1 LRYPQLPGALKNI
14 FKKME
19 FLTILLSGLLG
30 LVSPVGIAVDRVAEN
45 AIRSQFASCGELQVR
60 VDNAPSYQL
69 LQGKVER
76 LRIAGRSLQ
85 LKRQNI
91 RIAVLEL
98 ESDRIE
104 IKPRSLT
111 RKPQLK
117 KPLQAGVRLVLTEE
131 DINQALLSP
140 QLRARL
146 QKLNINLKGFANIRT
161 KTVYNLVNP
170 QVEFLPNNRLQI
182 QVELQEKGKSKPFL
196 IKAES
201 GVSIVSGRQIQL
213 VNLVA
218 EVDKVKV
225 PPEVINL
232 ILNNINKRLDLRNLE
247 GGKLQARILKL
258 KIRQGEVEMAAF
270 VRIDPS

>member
-1 LRYPQLPGALKNI
+1 
-14 FKKME
+14 ME

-30 LVSPVGIAVDRVAEN
+30 LVSPVGVAVDRTAEN
-45 AIRSQFASCGELQVR
+45 AIRSQFAKVGELQVR
-60 VDNAPSYQL
+60 IDNAPSYQL

-76 LRIAGRSLQ
+76 VRIAGRSLQ

-117 KPLQAGVRLVLTEE
+117 KPLQAGVRLVLTQE

-182 QVELQEKGKSKPFL
+182 QVELQEKGKTKPFL

-247 GGKLQARILKL
+247 GGGLQARILKL

-270 VRIDPS
+270 LRIDPS

>member
-1 LRYPQLPGALKNI
+1 
-14 FKKME
+14 ME

-30 LVSPVGIAVDRVAEN
+30 LVSPVGIAVDRTAEN
-45 AIRSQFASCGELQVR
+45 AIRSQFASFGELRVR

-104 IKPRSLT
+104 IEPRSLT

-131 DINQALLSP
+131 DINQALRSP
-140 QLRARL
+140 QLIARL
-146 QKLNINLKGFANIRT
+146 QNLNIKLKDFTNTGANR
-161 KTVYNLVNP
+161 VYNLVNP
-170 QVEFLPNNRLQI
+170 QLQFLSNNRLQI
-182 QVELQEKGKSKPFL
+182 QVELQENRKSKPLL
-196 IKAES
+196 ITAES
-201 GVSIVSGRQIQL
+201 QVSIVNGRQIQL
-213 VNLVA
+213 INLVA
-218 EVDKVKV
+218 QVDKVEV
-225 PPEVINL
+225 PPKLINV
-232 ILNNINKRLDLRNLE
+232 ILNNINKRLDLHNLE
-247 GGKLQARILKL
+247 GGRLQARILKL
-258 KIRQGEVEMAAF
+258 KISQGELEMAAF

>member
-1 LRYPQLPGALKNI
+1 
-14 FKKME
+14 ME

-30 LVSPVGIAVDRVAEN
+30 LVSPVGIVVDRTAEN
-45 AIRSQFASCGELQVR
+45 AIRSQFASFGELRVR

-104 IKPRSLT
+104 IEPRSLT

-117 KPLQAGVRLVLTEE
+117 KPLQAGVRLVLTQE
-131 DINQALLSP
+131 DINQALRSP
-140 QLRARL
+140 QVIARL
-146 QKLNINLKGFANIRT
+146 QNLNINLRYFANTRA

-170 QVEFLPNNRLQI
+170 QVQFLPNNRLQI
-182 QVELQEKGKSKPFL
+182 QAELQEKQKSKPLL

-201 GVSIVSGRQIQL
+201 GVSIVNGRQIEL
-213 VNLVA
+213 INLVA
-218 EVDKVKV
+218 EVDKVEV
-225 PPEVINL
+225 PPKLINV
-232 ILNNINKRLDLRNLE
+232 ILNKINKRLNLRNLE
-247 GGKLQARILKL
+247 GGRVQARILKL
-258 KIRQGEVEMAAF
+258 KISQGELEMAAF

>member
-1 LRYPQLPGALKNI
+1 
-14 FKKME
+14 ME

-30 LVSPVGIAVDRVAEN
+30 LVSPVGVAVDRTAEN

-76 LRIAGRSLQ
+76 VRIAGRSLQ
-85 LKRQNI
+85 LKKQNI

-117 KPLQAGVRLVLTEE
+117 KPLQAGMRLVLTEE

-146 QKLNINLKGFANIRT
+146 QKLNINLKYFANTRVN
-161 KTVYNLVNP
+161 TVYNLAKP
-170 QVEFLPNNRLQI
+170 QVQFLPNNRLQI
-182 QVELQEKGKSKPFL
+182 QVELHEKGKSKPLL

-218 EVDKVKV
+218 EVDKVEA
-225 PPEVINL
+225 PPKLINV

-247 GGKLQARILKL
+247 GGGLQARILKL

-270 VRIDPS
+270 LRIDPS

>member
-1 LRYPQLPGALKNI
+1 
-14 FKKME
+14 ME
-19 FLTILLSGLLG
+19 FLTIVLSGLLG
-30 LVSPVGIAVDRVAEN
+30 LISPVGIVVDRTAEN
-45 AIRSQFASCGELQVR
+45 AIRSQFASFGELRVR
-60 VDNAPSYQL
+60 IDNAPSYQL

-104 IKPRSLT
+104 IKPRTLT

-117 KPLQAGVRLVLTEE
+117 KPLQAGVRLVLTQE
-131 DINQALLSP
+131 DINQALLTP
-140 QLRARL
+140 QVIARL
-146 QKLNINLKGFANIRT
+146 QNLNINLRDFANTRA

-170 QVEFLPNNRLQI
+170 QVQFLPNNRLQI
-182 QVELQEKGKSKPFL
+182 QAELQENRKSKPLL

-201 GVSIVSGRQIQL
+201 GVSIVNGRQIQL

-218 EVDKVKV
+218 QVDKVEV
-225 PPEVINL
+225 PPRLINV
-232 ILNNINKRLDLRNLE
+232 ILNKINKRLNLRNLE
-247 GGKLQARILKL
+247 GGRLQARILKL
-258 KIRQGEVEMAAF
+258 KISQGELEMAAF

>member
-1 LRYPQLPGALKNI
+1 
-14 FKKME
+14 ME

-30 LVSPVGIAVDRVAEN
+30 LVSPVGIVVDRTAEN
-45 AIRSQFASCGELQVR
+45 AIRSQFAKAGELRVR
-60 VDNAPSYQL
+60 IDNVPSYQL

-117 KPLQAGVRLVLTEE
+117 KPLQAGVRLVLTQE
-131 DINQALLSP
+131 DINQALRSP
-140 QLRARL
+140 QVIARL
-146 QKLNINLKGFANIRT
+146 QNLNINLRYFANTRA

-170 QVEFLPNNRLQI
+170 QVQFLPNNRLQI
-182 QVELQEKGKSKPFL
+182 QAELQEKQKSKPLL

-201 GVSIVSGRQIQL
+201 GVSIVNGRQIEL
-213 VNLVA
+213 INLVA
-218 EVDKVKV
+218 EVDKVEV
-225 PPEVINL
+225 PPRLINV
-232 ILNNINKRLDLRNLE
+232 ILNKINKRLNLRNLE
-247 GGKLQARILKL
+247 GGRVQARILKL
-258 KIRQGEVEMAAF
+258 KISQGELEMAAF

>member
-1 LRYPQLPGALKNI
+1 
-14 FKKME
+14 ME

-30 LVSPVGIAVDRVAEN
+30 LVSPVGIVVDRTAEN
-45 AIRSQFASCGELQVR
+45 AIRSQFAKVGELRVR

-76 LRIAGRSLQ
+76 VRIAGRSLQ

-104 IKPRSLT
+104 IEPRSLT

-117 KPLQAGVRLVLTEE
+117 KPLQAGVRLVLTQE
-131 DINQALLSP
+131 DINQALRSP
-140 QLRARL
+140 QVIARL
-146 QKLNINLKGFANIRT
+146 QNLNINLRYFANTRA

-170 QVEFLPNNRLQI
+170 QVQFLPNNRLQI
-182 QVELQEKGKSKPFL
+182 QAELQEKQKSKPLL

-201 GVSIVSGRQIQL
+201 GVSIVNGRQIQL

-218 EVDKVKV
+218 EVDQVEV
-225 PPEVINL
+225 PPKLINV
-232 ILNNINKRLDLRNLE
+232 ILNKINKRLNLRNLE

-258 KIRQGEVEMAAF
+258 KISQGELEMAAF

>member
-1 LRYPQLPGALKNI
+1 
-14 FKKME
+14 ME

-30 LVSPVGIAVDRVAEN
+30 LVSPVGVAVDRTAEN

-60 VDNAPSYQL
+60 IDNAPSYQL

-85 LKRQNI
+85 FKRQNI

-104 IKPRSLT
+104 IEPRSLT

-117 KPLQAGVRLVLTEE
+117 KPLQAGVRLVLTQE

-201 GVSIVSGRQIQL
+201 GLSIVSGRQIQL

-258 KIRQGEVEMAAF
+258 KIRQGEVEIAAF

>member
-1 LRYPQLPGALKNI
+1 
-14 FKKME
+14 ME

-30 LVSPVGIAVDRVAEN
+30 LVSPVGIVVDRTAEN
-45 AIRSQFASCGELQVR
+45 AIRSQFGSFGELRVR

-104 IKPRSLT
+104 IEPRTLT

-117 KPLQAGVRLVLTEE
+117 KPLQAGVRLVLTQE
-131 DINQALLSP
+131 DINQALLTP
-140 QLRARL
+140 QVIARL
-146 QKLNINLKGFANIRT
+146 QNLNINLRDFANTRA
-161 KTVYNLVNP
+161 KTLYNLVNP
-170 QVEFLPNNRLQI
+170 QVQFLPNNRLQI
-182 QVELQEKGKSKPFL
+182 QAELQENRKSKPLL

-201 GVSIVSGRQIQL
+201 GVSIVNGGQIEL

-218 EVDKVKV
+218 EVDKVEV
-225 PPEVINL
+225 PPRLINV
-232 ILNNINKRLDLRNLE
+232 ILNKINKRLKLRNLE
-247 GGKLQARILKL
+247 GGRLQGRILKL
-258 KIRQGEVEMAAF
+258 KISQGELEMAAF
-270 VRIDPS
+270 IRIDPS

>member
-1 LRYPQLPGALKNI
+1 
-14 FKKME
+14 ME

>member
-1 LRYPQLPGALKNI
+1 
-14 FKKME
+14 ME

-30 LVSPVGIAVDRVAEN
+30 LVSPVGIVVDRTAEN
-45 AIRSQFASCGELQVR
+45 AIRSQFVKVGELRVR

-76 LRIAGRSLQ
+76 VRIAGRSLQ

-104 IKPRSLT
+104 IKPHSLT

-117 KPLQAGVRLVLTEE
+117 KPLQAGVRLVLTQE
-131 DINQALLSP
+131 DINQALRSP
-140 QLRARL
+140 QIIARL
-146 QKLNINLKGFANIRT
+146 QNLNINLRYFANTRA

-170 QVEFLPNNRLQI
+170 QVQFLPNNRLQI
-182 QVELQEKGKSKPFL
+182 QAELQEKQKSKPLL

-201 GVSIVSGRQIQL
+201 GVSIVNGGQIQL

-218 EVDKVKV
+218 EVDKVEV
-225 PPEVINL
+225 PPRLINV
-232 ILNNINKRLDLRNLE
+232 ILNKINKRLNLRNLE
-247 GGKLQARILKL
+247 GGGLQARILKL
-258 KIRQGEVEMAAF
+258 KISQGELEMAAF
-270 VRIDPS
+270 IRIDPS

>member
-1 LRYPQLPGALKNI
+1 
-14 FKKME
+14 ME

-30 LVSPVGIAVDRVAEN
+30 LVSPVGVAVDRTAEN

-60 VDNAPSYQL
+60 IDNAPSYQL

-85 LKRQNI
+85 LKKQNI

-131 DINQALLSP
+131 DINQSLRSP

-258 KIRQGEVEMAAF
+258 KIRQGELEMAAF
-270 VRIDPS
+270 VRINPS

>member
-1 LRYPQLPGALKNI
+1 
-14 FKKME
+14 ME

-30 LVSPVGIAVDRVAEN
+30 LVSPVGVAVDRTAEN
-45 AIRSQFASCGELQVR
+45 AIRSQFAAIGELQVR

-76 LRIAGRSLQ
+76 VRIAGRSLQ
-85 LKRQNI
+85 LKKQNI

-117 KPLQAGVRLVLTEE
+117 KPLQAGMRLVLTEE

-146 QKLNINLKGFANIRT
+146 QKLNINLKYFANTRVN
-161 KTVYNLVNP
+161 TVYNLAKP
-170 QVEFLPNNRLQI
+170 QVQFLPNNRLQI
-182 QVELQEKGKSKPFL
+182 QVELHEKGKSKPLL

-218 EVDKVKV
+218 EVDKVEA
-225 PPEVINL
+225 PPKLINV

-247 GGKLQARILKL
+247 GGRLQARILKL

-270 VRIDPS
+270 LRIDPS

>member
-1 LRYPQLPGALKNI
+1 
-14 FKKME
+14 ME

-30 LVSPVGIAVDRVAEN
+30 LVSPVGIAVDRTAEN

-60 VDNAPSYQL
+60 IDNAPSYQL

-182 QVELQEKGKSKPFL
+182 QVQLQEKGKSKPFL

-258 KIRQGEVEMAAF
+258 KIRQGEVEIAAF

>member
-1 LRYPQLPGALKNI
+1 
-14 FKKME
+14 
-19 FLTILLSGLLG
+19 
-30 LVSPVGIAVDRVAEN
+30 VGIVVDRTAEN
-45 AIRSQFASCGELQVR
+45 AIRSQFASFGELRVR

-104 IKPRSLT
+104 IEPHSLT

-131 DINQALLSP
+131 DINQALRSP
-140 QLRARL
+140 QLIARL
-146 QKLNINLKGFANIRT
+146 QNLNINLRYFANTRA

-170 QVEFLPNNRLQI
+170 QVQFLPNNRLQI
-182 QVELQEKGKSKPFL
+182 QAELQEKQKSKPLL

-201 GVSIVSGRQIQL
+201 GVSIVNGRQIQL

-218 EVDKVKV
+218 EVDKVEV
-225 PPEVINL
+225 PPRLINV
-232 ILNNINKRLDLRNLE
+232 ILNKINKRLNLRNLE
-247 GGKLQARILKL
+247 GGRLQARILKL
-258 KIRQGEVEMAAF
+258 KISQGELEMAAF
-270 VRIDPS
+270 IRIDPS

>member
-1 LRYPQLPGALKNI
+1 
-14 FKKME
+14 ME

-30 LVSPVGIAVDRVAEN
+30 LVSPVGIAVDHIAEN
-45 AIRSQFASCGELQVR
+45 AIRSQFSKVGELQVR

-69 LQGKVER
+69 LQGTFER
-76 LRIAGRSLQ
+76 VRIAGRSLQ

-131 DINQALLSP
+131 DINQALRSP
-140 QLRARL
+140 QLIARL
-146 QKLNINLKGFANIRT
+146 QKLNINLQNFANT
-161 KTVYNLVNP
+161 GANPVYNLVNP
-170 QVEFLPNNRLQI
+170 QVRFLPNNRLRI
-182 QVELQEKGKSKPFL
+182 QVELQEKQKSKPLL

-201 GVSIVSGRQIQL
+201 QVSIVNGRQIQL

-218 EVDKVKV
+218 QVDQVEV
-225 PPEVINL
+225 PPKLINV

-247 GGKLQARILKL
+247 GGGLQARILKL
-258 KIRQGEVEMAAF
+258 KISQGELEMAAF
-270 VRIDPS
+270 VRIEPSYLALLETPRL

>member
-1 LRYPQLPGALKNI
+1 
-14 FKKME
+14 ME

-30 LVSPVGIAVDRVAEN
+30 LISPVGIVVDGTAEN
-45 AIRSQFASCGELQVR
+45 AIRSQFASFGELRVR

-104 IKPRSLT
+104 IEPRTLT

-131 DINQALLSP
+131 DINQALLTP
-140 QLRARL
+140 QLIARL
-146 QKLNINLKGFANIRT
+146 QNLNINLRDFANTRA

-170 QVEFLPNNRLQI
+170 QVQFLPNNRLQI
-182 QVELQEKGKSKPFL
+182 QAELQENRKSKPLL

-201 GVSIVSGRQIQL
+201 GVSIVNGGQIEL

-218 EVDKVKV
+218 EVDQVEV
-225 PPEVINL
+225 PPRLINV
-232 ILNNINKRLDLRNLE
+232 ILNKINKRLKLRNLE
-247 GGKLQARILKL
+247 GGRVQARILKL
-258 KIRQGEVEMAAF
+258 KISQGELEMAAF

>member
-1 LRYPQLPGALKNI
+1 
-14 FKKME
+14 ME

-30 LVSPVGIAVDRVAEN
+30 LVSPVGVAVDRTAEN

-60 VDNAPSYQL
+60 IDNAPSYQL

-76 LRIAGRSLQ
+76 VRIAGRSLQ

-117 KPLQAGVRLVLTEE
+117 KPLQGGVRLVLTEE

-170 QVEFLPNNRLQI
+170 QVQFLPNNRLHI

-258 KIRQGEVEMAAF
+258 KIRQGEVEIAAF
-270 VRIDPS
+270 LRIDPS

>member
-1 LRYPQLPGALKNI
+1 
-14 FKKME
+14 ME

-30 LVSPVGIAVDRVAEN
+30 LVSPVGVAVERTAEN

-76 LRIAGRSLQ
+76 VRIAGRSLQ
-85 LKRQNI
+85 LKKQNI

-117 KPLQAGVRLVLTEE
+117 KPLQAGMRLVLTEE

-146 QKLNINLKGFANIRT
+146 QKLNINLKYFANTRVN
-161 KTVYNLVNP
+161 TVYNLAKPEV
-170 QVEFLPNNRLQI
+170 QFLPNNRLKI
-182 QVELQEKGKSKPFL
+182 QVELHEKGKSKPLL

-218 EVDKVKV
+218 EVDKVEA
-225 PPEVINL
+225 PPKLINV

-247 GGKLQARILKL
+247 GGGLQARILKL
-258 KIRQGEVEMAAF
+258 KIRQGKVEMAAF
-270 VRIDPS
+270 LRIDPS

>member
-1 LRYPQLPGALKNI
+1 
-14 FKKME
+14 ME

-30 LVSPVGIAVDRVAEN
+30 LVSPVGVAVDRTAEN

-76 LRIAGRSLQ
+76 VRIAGRSLQ
-85 LKRQNI
+85 LKKQNI

-117 KPLQAGVRLVLTEE
+117 KPLQAGMRLVLTEE

-146 QKLNINLKGFANIRT
+146 QKLNINLKDFANTRVN
-161 KTVYNLVNP
+161 TVYNLAKP
-170 QVEFLPNNRLQI
+170 QVQFLPNNRLQI
-182 QVELQEKGKSKPFL
+182 QVELHEKGKSKPLL

-218 EVDKVKV
+218 EVDKVEA
-225 PPEVINL
+225 PPKLINV

-247 GGKLQARILKL
+247 GGGLQARILKL

-270 VRIDPS
+270 LRIDPS